1 MLPDMQEL
9 AWLAEVI
16 RIWAEGGTWAEIK
29 AAPGFAMLVG
39 LAAALVPS
47 SLILVGIGGFEEW
60 RDTPIARWFGVSPV
74 DPDADWAERARDIDK
89 DGQPD
94 F

>member
-1 MLPDMQEL
+1 MQEL
-9 AWLAEVI
+9 SWLAELI

-29 AAPGFAMLVG
+29 AAPGFAMLVM

-47 SLILVGIGGFEEW
+47 SLILVGIGGMEEW
-60 RDTPIARWFGVSPV
+60 RATPMARWFGVSLV
-74 DPDADWAERARDIDK
+74 DPDADWAERARDLDK

-94 F
+94 I

>member
-1 MLPDMQEL
+1 MQEL
-9 AWLAEVI
+9 AALAEVI

-29 AAPGFAMLVG
+29 AAPGFAWLVM

-47 SLILVGIGGFEEW
+47 SLILVGMEEW
-60 RDTPIARWFGVSPV
+60 RATPMARWFGVSPV
-74 DPDADWAERARDIDK
+74 DPDADWAERARDTDK
-89 DGQPD
+89 DGVPD

>member
-1 MLPDMQEL
+1 MQGLSWIAEL
-9 AWLAEVI
+9 I

-29 AAPGFAMLVG
+29 AAPGFAMLVM

-47 SLILVGIGGFEEW
+47 SLILIGIGGAEEW
-60 RDTPIARWFGVSPV
+60 RATPMARWFGISPV
-74 DPDADWAERARDIDK
+74 DPDANWAERARDLDK

-94 F
+94 I

>member
-1 MLPDMQEL
+1 MQEL

-29 AAPGFAMLVG
+29 AAPGFFMLVMLG
-39 LAAALVPS
+39 AALVPA
-47 SLILVGIGGFEEW
+47 SLILVGIGGLEEW
-60 RDTPIARWFGVSPV
+60 RETPMARWFGVSPV
-74 DPDADWAERARDIDK
+74 DPDADWAERARDTDK
-89 DGQPD
+89 DGVAD